1 MYCFFGWLA
10 GLVLKSCP
18 TLETPW
24 TVACKVSLPM
34 GLSRQEYWSGLPFPS
49 PGNLPDPGIKPGSP
63 ALQASQNLRKPENS
77 WLHRTSRNKRPYK
90 SLHTYTKTNH
100 HPRANKLQNKTYH
113 TNSLATQEHRP
124 KCQHTCCPKSHL
136 THRPIAKLITGHS
149 IALQREEIHFHA
161 PEHWHKLP

>member
-1 MYCFFGWLA
+1 MQSSKTEIITQQNVQLNKNDEQTIFEESLLFEMYCFFGWLA

-63 ALQASQNLRKPENS
+63 ALQAD
-77 WLHRTSRNKRPYK
+77 
-90 SLHTYTKTNH
+90 SLPTE
-100 HPRANKLQNKTYH
+100 Q
-113 TNSLATQEHRP
+113 
-124 KCQHTCCPKSHL
+124 
-136 THRPIAKLITGHS
+136 
-149 IALQREEIHFHA
+149 
-161 PEHWHKLP
+161 